1 MIVLLVG
8 MCYLLGS
15 IPVAWGITRLT
26 TGQDLRN
33 LGSGNVGVMN
43 VMIHVSRWAGLLL
56 FLAEALKGVLAVA
69 LAYAFDSSELAVGLA
84 VLAVVVGTRWP
95 VWLGLR
101 GGRGNTAGL
110 GALLVLS
117 WTTLVASAS
126 VWGLLRLLTRDSFWA
141 TRIMLVI
148 APVIFGFV
156 TRSVIYGL
164 MAVPLCLIY
173 LSTQE
178 KGTDDHLIIKQ
189 RWSSFWAF
197 LTAPPR
203 RNESDN

>member
-1 MIVLLVG
+1 
-8 MCYLLGS
+8 
-15 IPVAWGITRLT
+15 
-26 TGQDLRN
+26 
-33 LGSGNVGVMN
+33 MN

-69 LAYAFDSSELAVGLA
+69 LAYAFGGSELAIGLA
-84 VLAVVVGTRWP
+84 VLAVVIGTRWP
-95 VWLGLR
+95 VWLCFH

-117 WTTLVASAS
+117 WPTLFACAAA
-126 VWGLLRLLTRDSFWA
+126 WGLLRLLTRDSFWA

-148 APVIFGFV
+148 APVIFGFM
-156 TRSVIYGL
+156 TGSVVFGL
-164 MAVPLCLIY
+164 MAVPLCLVY

-178 KGTDDHLIIKQ
+178 KGTDDHLIIRQ

-203 RNESDN
+203 RHERDN